1 LRDFHRAHFPGQKT
15 PPLRETSTVLPD
27 SATPEAHEDD
37 EDDLG
42 WYHDGVK
49 RTLTDEQV
57 AMFRHSEIQRLLQ
70 QRRLNANQAVRHS
83 DIQANEESG
92 LSKQRKRAKRN
103 KRANESVALQSEDA
117 KLDYGQEKEKS
128 ASAPGQ
134 VDRQQHHRKVVKYSD
149 GLDEPDQWGAT
160 KEIDRSSGRIG
171 VSQTFHWPKLGP

>member
-1 LRDFHRAHFPGQKT
+1 
-15 PPLRETSTVLPD
+15 LPD
-27 SATPEAHEDD
+27 SATPEAYEDD
-37 EDDLG
+37 DDKLG

-70 QRRLNANQAVRHS
+70 QRRLNANRAMSHS

-92 LSKQRKRAKRN
+92 LSKQSKRAKRN
-103 KRANESVALQSEDA
+103 KRTNENVTLQSEDV
-117 KLDYGQEKEKS
+117 KLDYGQEKEEP

-134 VDRQQHHRKVVKYSD
+134 VDRQQHHHHRHHRKVIKYSD
-149 GLDEPDQWGAT
+149 ELGEPDQWGAT
-160 KEIDRSSGRIG
+160 KEIGRPSDKIS

>member
-1 LRDFHRAHFPGQKT
+1 M
-15 PPLRETSTVLPD
+15 PD
-27 SATPEAHEDD
+27 SATPGAHEDD
-37 EDDLG
+37 DDKLG

-70 QRRLNANQAVRHS
+70 QRRSNANRAVSHS

-92 LSKQRKRAKRN
+92 LSEQSKRAKRN

-117 KLDYGQEKEKS
+117 RLDYGQEKEKP

-134 VDRQQHHRKVVKYSD
+134 VDRQHHHHHRKVVKYSD
-149 GLDEPDQWGAT
+149 ELGEPDQWGAA
-160 KEIDRSSGRIG
+160 KEIDR

>member
-1 LRDFHRAHFPGQKT
+1 M
-15 PPLRETSTVLPD
+15 PD
-27 SATPEAHEDD
+27 SATPGAYGDD
-37 EDDLG
+37 DDKLG

-70 QRRLNANQAVRHS
+70 QRRFSANRVVSHS

-92 LSKQRKRAKRN
+92 LSEQSKRAKRN
-103 KRANESVALQSEDA
+103 KRANESVALQSEDTR
-117 KLDYGQEKEKS
+117 LDYGQKKEKP

-134 VDRQQHHRKVVKYSD
+134 VDCQRHHHHHRKVVRYSD
-149 GLDEPDQWGAT
+149 ELGEPDQWAAT
-160 KEIDRSSGRIG
+160 KEIDRSSDRIG